1 MKKRYWILVVLVL
14 CVQDISAAKTIHRF
28 VLVAGANLGGDEREP
43 LRYAVS
49 DAERF
54 MRILEEM
61 GGVEEGNQVILREPS
76 TDDFRLALLD
86 LRDRVI
92 QTSRDESRVEVVLYY
107 SGHADEE
114 GLLLGEDRL
123 TYRTLRDAMDIIQAD
138 AHITVLDAC
147 ASGAITRLKGGQRQ
161 KAFMVDTSSD
171 MQGYAFL
178 TSSSENEAAQESDRI
193 RGSFFTHY
201 LVSGLRGAADVTG
214 DGKVTLSEAYAFAFR
229 NTLKRTEKTQGG
241 AQHPAYDIKMTGT
254 GDVVMTDVRET
265 SASLLLDEVLNGR
278 LFVRNTQE
286 QLVAELDKSAGQ
298 ALELGLEPGVYDIH
312 FEQRTDLL
320 HAKIT
325 LKKGERFLLG
335 DRHFRSQKREKTTSR
350 GSAPKKTTPE
360 KLPSRRYPHKLSGKG
375 RFERSMGVWDPGDD
389 SKAWIVGFWPTEHVS
404 VNYARSGFSAAGS
417 TDSTKTGVSSE
428 IISLRIYLPLSFLR
442 SPLRPYAEGGVGR
455 YTGKVSDVNVDEVK
469 GLYWGGGLDI
479 PFMGPFVLGGRVG
492 YNRFTESFS
501 VPVDGKTDYSG
512 MEYSVGL
519 SVLLF

>member
-1 MKKRYWILVVLVL
+1 MKKCYWVLLILI
-14 CVQDISAAKTIHRF
+14 CCAQDIFAARTVQRF
-28 VLVAGANLGGDEREP
+28 VLVAGANFGGDEREP

-54 MRILEEM
+54 LRILDEM
-61 GGVEEGNQVILREPS
+61 GGVDEGNQVILREPS
-76 TDDFRLALLD
+76 VDDFRLALLD
-86 LRDRVI
+86 LRDRVM
-92 QTSRDESRVEVVLYY
+92 QSSRVESRAEVVLYY
-107 SGHADEE
+107 SGHADED

-123 TYRTLRDAMDIIQAD
+123 TYRRLRDAMDLIQAD
-138 AHITVLDAC
+138 VHITVLDAC

-171 MQGYAFL
+171 MRGYAFL

-286 QLVAELDKSAGQ
+286 QLVAELDKTAGQ
-298 ALELGLEPGVYDIH
+298 TLELGLEPGVYDIH

-335 DRHFRSQKREKTTSR
+335 DRHFQSQKREKTTSR
-350 GSAPKKTTPE
+350 GSDPKKP
-360 KLPSRRYPHKLSGKG
+360 KPKRFWQAGYPHKLSGSI
-375 RFERSMGVWDPGDD
+375 RIERSLGIWDPGED
-389 SKAWIVGFWPTEHVS
+389 SKAWIFGFWPTEHVS
-404 VNYARSGFSAAGS
+404 INYARSSFVAASVADSA
-417 TDSTKTGVSSE
+417 KTGVSSE
-428 IISLRIYLPLSFLR
+428 IVSLRIYLPLNFLR

-455 YTGKVSDVNVDEVK
+455 YTGKVLDVDVDEVK

-479 PFMGPFVLGGRVG
+479 PFMGSFALGGRVG
-492 YNRFTESFS
+492 YNHFIEPFS
-501 VPVDGKTDYSG
+501 VRVDGRTDYSG

-519 SVLLF
+519 SWLVF